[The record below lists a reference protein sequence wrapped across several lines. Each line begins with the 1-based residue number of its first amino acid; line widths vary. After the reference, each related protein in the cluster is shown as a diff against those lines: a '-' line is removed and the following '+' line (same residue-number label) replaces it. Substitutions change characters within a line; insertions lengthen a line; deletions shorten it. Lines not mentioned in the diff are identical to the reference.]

1 MARTVSFEATLSP
14 WLGIEADISHT
25 EDMTIQSSSY
35 YEYIYGITPAI
46 AAMIHETRRLG
57 VFVAQFERQQQ
68 PIPDDLLQAC
78 EVFGDT
84 LLSWSLAN
92 ERILSIVTSDD
103 LMMTLFNHQARAWQY
118 AALIYYYRLIQRYK
132 PMDFRKEVQYIIDH
146 LDAAEDVKS
155 RQLDIVQRIWE
166 KVDANRN
173 ELGPPC

>member
-1 MARTVSFEATLSP
+1 
-14 WLGIEADISHT
+14 
-25 EDMTIQSSSY
+25 
-35 YEYIYGITPAI
+35 
-46 AAMIHETRRLG
+46 
-57 VFVAQFERQQQ
+57 
-68 PIPDDLLQAC
+68 
-78 EVFGDT
+78 
-84 LLSWSLAN
+84 
-92 ERILSIVTSDD
+92 
-103 LMMTLFNHQARAWQY
+103 MMTLFNHQARAWQY